1 MDNKYDELL
10 ILMSELLLEKEELI
24 EDVKKEIDCF

>member
-24 EDVKKEIDCF
+24 EDVKKEIDCL

>member
-24 EDVKKEIDCF
+24 EDIKKEIDCL